1 MIPNPT
7 SWIVKVATAN
17 NSGNKGFSTC
27 NGQYFNYA
35 LLMTDEK
42 GDVYRGFTQNFETF
56 NPLQI
61 CHGMGD

>member
-7 SWIVKVATAN
+7 SWIVKFATAN
-17 NSGNKGFSTC
+17 NSGNKGFYWAII
-27 NGQYFNYA
+27 QLYE

-42 GDVYRGFTQNFETF
+42 GDVYRGFTQNLETL

-61 CHGMGD
+61 CQGMGD